1 MEPRRCINHRAD
13 MNQIN
18 QRKPQRFPL
27 DKLPHDAVV
36 MVRSQSSVQ
45 PVHQIRDISDSGIS
59 FYVDDALDVSARIT
73 IEYSDHSM
81 KIEVYGR
88 VAWCSRRT
96 ELPGFATGI
105 ELLSPMMLYA
115 VLRKHADPQPGDIA
129 AKPRFSS
136 SRSTDV

>member
-1 MEPRRCINHRAD
+1 
-13 MNQIN
+13 MNQTN
-18 QRKPQRFPL
+18 QRRPQRFPL

-36 MVRSQSSVQ
+36 MVRSKSSLQ

-59 FYVDDALDVSARIT
+59 FYVDEPLDVSARIT
-73 IEYSDHSM
+73 IEYTDHSM

-115 VLRKHADPQPGDIA
+115 VLSKHADFHLGDIA
-129 AKPRFSS
+129 PRPRVSS
-136 SRSTDV
+136 SRGQGL